1 MLAAGASCV
10 ICRLTRAVRPALA
23 TRRPLS
29 GVPIGGL
36 RRKPYVTLAGLLGVL
51 AWIGLWHTSRSFTPG
66 GDSSETVGT
75 RVGSDE
81 RSHMA
86 LLLLGTAASLS
97 TAVSD
102 VIVDAIVA
110 EKSNADPTLARRLV
124 NRRTCAQFSKWS
136 EKKME
141 K

>member
-1 MLAAGASCV
+1 M
-10 ICRLTRAVRPALA
+10 
-23 TRRPLS
+23 
-29 GVPIGGL
+29 
-36 RRKPYVTLAGLLGVL
+36 TLAGLLGVL

-81 RSHMA
+81 RSHVA

-110 EKSNADPTLARRLV
+110 EKSNADPTLARRLI
-124 NRRTCAQFSKWS
+124 NRRINGMRKIC
-136 EKKME
+136 KKQLCKSSPPE
-141 K
+141 IEIIVRVRLCERTG